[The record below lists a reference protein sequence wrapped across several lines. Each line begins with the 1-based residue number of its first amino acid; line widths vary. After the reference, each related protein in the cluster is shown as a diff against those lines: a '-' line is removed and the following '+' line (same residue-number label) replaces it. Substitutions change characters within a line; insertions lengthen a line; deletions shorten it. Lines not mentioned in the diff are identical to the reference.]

1 MLDGAALR
9 SRLEAAGSEPG
20 ARTERGENA
29 ALIPAAVLV
38 AMVDGPQPGVL
49 LTKRNELLSHHAGQV
64 SFPGGRIDPGDAS
77 AEAAAL
83 REAEEEVGLAPR
95 HVEVLGRLASHATG
109 TGFGIVPIVGL
120 VAERVLAELQ
130 PQSAEVD
137 EVFVLPLS
145 VVTDPAAPRR
155 QRMQRLGEWREF
167 WVWPHSRHLIW
178 GATAAIL
185 VQLAERLRR

>member
-9 SRLEAAGSEPG
+9 ARLDTAGNEADPSQGG
-20 ARTERGENA
+20 

-38 AMVDGPQPGVL
+38 AMVDGEQPGVL
-49 LTKRNELLSHHAGQV
+49 LTKRNERLSNHAGQV

-77 AEAAAL
+77 PEAAAL
-83 REAEEEVGLAPR
+83 REAEEEVGLASAR
-95 HVEVLGRLASHATG
+95 VDVLGRLAPHVTG
-109 TGFGIVPIVGL
+109 TGFGIVPVVGL
-120 VAERVLAELQ
+120 VSERVLAELR
-130 PQSAEVD
+130 PRPAEVD

-155 QRMQRLGEWREF
+155 ERACQQGLMREY
-167 WVWPHSRHLIW
+167 WVWPHTRYFIW